1 MTKTHLSYR
10 DNFKLSR
17 TGTHQR
23 QTILHLTSVLSSM
36 HDMCLDVGFRMIS
49 FSQLSMLQANRK
61 DLQRFLG
68 LNDSEEMVYIRNVRK
83 PLNHNTHAQ
92 DLRPSESGCGGQHR
106 HFQGKI
112 LVQLSSPICISLI
125 FNCINSALI
134 MHSMQK
140 LYCFSSSLHML

>member
-1 MTKTHLSYR
+1 
-10 DNFKLSR
+10 
-17 TGTHQR
+17 
-23 QTILHLTSVLSSM
+23 M
-36 HDMCLDVGFRMIS
+36 HDMRLDFGSRMIS
-49 FSQLSMLQANRK
+49 FSQLSILQANRK

-83 PLNHNTHAQ
+83 PLNHNTHSQ

-112 LVQLSSPICISLI
+112 FFNLAPICISLI